1 MEKNIMTYNIKES
14 LSKLSEI
21 MNEVETLIN
30 SNESEQ
36 KVIDLI
42 KEASNL
48 FEATNEQIQALNLS
62 IDELKALN

>member
-1 MEKNIMTYNIKES
+1 MTYNIKES

-42 KEASNL
+42 KDATTL